1 MMHKS
6 RVYQIAEEHPS
17 RGGPYGTPGEL
28 AALLTEHTWCGCQ
41 GFRLG
46 DLLFLN
52 DSTGPDGAQEYAV
65 FDTRI
70 GKQVESLTVSWMTA
84 GELEEKYLRPIL
96 AGTWGGVEPWGK
108 LPSLEHPKGG
118 SCYACR

>member
-6 RVYQIAEEHPS
+6 RVFQVAERVHGQLYS
-17 RGGPYGTPGEL
+17 TPGEL
-28 AALLTEHTWCGCQ
+28 ARLLTEHTWCSCN
-41 GFRLG
+41 GFKL
-46 DLLFLN
+46 DHLLFLN

-84 GELEEKYLRPIL
+84 EELELQYIRPIL
-96 AGTWGGVEPWGK
+96 SGTYGGVEPWGA
-108 LPSLEHPKGG
+108 LPSLEHPKGEP
-118 SCYACR
+118 CYACR